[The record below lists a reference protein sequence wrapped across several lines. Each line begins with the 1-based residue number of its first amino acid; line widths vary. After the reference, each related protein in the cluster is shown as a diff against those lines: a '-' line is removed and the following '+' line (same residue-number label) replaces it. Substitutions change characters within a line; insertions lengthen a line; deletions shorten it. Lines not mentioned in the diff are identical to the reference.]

1 MTSMDEQIMDM
12 DELVAMAVA
21 AIAEDLRQDIRRIR
35 VVSFQEV
42 FPSPLDRYLVERKI
56 SFKRY
61 ELKDELA

>member
-1 MTSMDEQIMDM
+1 MDEQTMDM

-21 AIAEDLRQDIRRIR
+21 AVAENLRQDIRRFR
-35 VVSFQEV
+35 VVSFREV
-42 FPSPLDRYLVERKI
+42 FPSPLENYLAERKI

>member
-1 MTSMDEQIMDM
+1 MEEQMMDM

-21 AIAEDLRQDIRRIR
+21 AVAEDLRQDIKRIR
-35 VVSFQEV
+35 VVSFWEV
-42 FPSPLDRYLVERKI
+42 FPSPLENYLAERKI